1 MKVAYIIDEFPVL
14 SATFVLNQITG
25 LLDRG
30 HEVDIFANR
39 INHKNP
45 VHPDITKY
53 NLLQRTYCFSIPTN
67 KALRLLRGVFLA
79 ATNFHK
85 NPRAILRALNI
96 AQHGRKAFSLQI
108 LYTII
113 PFLEKNYD
121 VIHCHFGP
129 SGNLAIILK
138 ELDLQKTILTTFHGW
153 DIRLAKEDRGS
164 IYHRLFEVGDGFIS
178 ISNYSSKNL
187 LDFGLDKNKILFHPV
202 GIDLRKFSPGGQFS
216 ESSKD
221 PNLIRILTVARLVDD
236 KGLGYGIRAIDKLLR
251 EYPEMN
257 VRYDIIGGGPLREEL
272 AELVR
277 DLKLNEV
284 VHLLGP
290 QNQDDVIAVLERAHV
305 FLLPSVAEVLPL
317 ALMEAQAMELP
328 VVATEVGST
337 DEVVIEGKSGFLV
350 PPRDADALADRLK
363 YLIEHRD
370 RWSEM
375 GRFGRKHVEQHYDID
390 KLNDQLVILYQRLL
404 DGQKGF

>member
-1 MKVAYIIDEFPVL
+1 MA
-14 SATFVLNQITG
+14 Q
-25 LLDRG
+25 
-30 HEVDIFANR
+30 HE
-39 INHKNP
+39 K
-45 VHPDITKY
+45 
-53 NLLQRTYCFSIPTN
+53 
-67 KALRLLRGVFLA
+67 KAL
-79 ATNFHK
+79 
-85 NPRAILRALNI
+85 
-96 AQHGRKAFSLQI
+96 SLQI

-121 VIHCHFGP
+121 LIHCHFGP
-129 SGNLAIILK
+129 SGNRAVILK
-138 ELDLQKTILTTFHGW
+138 ELDLQSTIVTTFYGY
-153 DIRLAKEDRGS
+153 DIRLAMEDRGS
-164 IYHRLFEVGDGFIS
+164 VYRRLFEVGDSFFS
-178 ISNYSSKNL
+178 IANYTFKNL
-187 LDFGLDKNKILFHPV
+187 LDFGLDKNKIIYHPV

-216 ESSKD
+216 ESPKD

-251 EYPEMN
+251 EYPGLN

-305 FLLPSVAEVLPL
+305 FLLSSVAEVLPL

-375 GRFGRKHVEQHYDID
+375 GRFGRKHVEQHFDID

-404 DGQKGF
+404 DGQNGF